1 MDNRNLQIGISV
13 IHFNSTG
20 TVGYFVQP
28 ALVKMSILERN
39 GRKVYQQLVPSSRNS
54 PVVQFFVS
62 KESLMQ
68 SECLQLD
75 GSLTFCCKIF
85 THVEP
90 VPSAFS
96 FFYAAS
102 FLAIDRSNGPSTR
115 SSYLFNSGQTTDVI
129 FKVRGRELPAHRRIL
144 IARSEVFAAMF
155 QHPMEERF
163 TNVAK
168 IEDIDPDV
176 FHELLHFIY
185 TGQVQLK
192 KLEKMAASLFIAA
205 DKYLLGVL
213 KLKCENYLSNH
224 ISPEN
229 CAVLLFH
236 GDLSITSVP
245 LTNAAKYF
253 RSFPHQVMS
262 TNEWKKKS
270 TRKSISLGAAR
281 YFQIC
286 LQPIVLIRD
295 RFLSNFNFLYIR
307 GLT

>member
-1 MDNRNLQIGISV
+1 
-13 IHFNSTG
+13 
-20 TVGYFVQP
+20 
-28 ALVKMSILERN
+28 
-39 GRKVYQQLVPSSRNS
+39 
-54 PVVQFFVS
+54 
-62 KESLMQ
+62 
-68 SECLQLD
+68 
-75 GSLTFCCKIF
+75 
-85 THVEP
+85 
-90 VPSAFS
+90 
-96 FFYAAS
+96 
-102 FLAIDRSNGPSTR
+102 
-115 SSYLFNSGQTTDVI
+115 
-129 FKVRGRELPAHRRIL
+129 
-144 IARSEVFAAMF
+144 MF
-155 QHPMEERF
+155 QHTMEERF

>member
-1 MDNRNLQIGISV
+1 MKFSHENYMISYE
-13 IHFNSTG
+13 IICNHMRLFQPGTG

-155 QHPMEERF
+155 QHTMEERF

-262 TNEWKKKS
+262 TNEWKKNQQENLLA
-270 TRKSISLGAAR
+270 LGLHGIFKFV
-281 YFQIC
+281 YS
-286 LQPIVLIRD
+286 P
-295 RFLSNFNFLYIR
+295 
-307 GLT
+307 